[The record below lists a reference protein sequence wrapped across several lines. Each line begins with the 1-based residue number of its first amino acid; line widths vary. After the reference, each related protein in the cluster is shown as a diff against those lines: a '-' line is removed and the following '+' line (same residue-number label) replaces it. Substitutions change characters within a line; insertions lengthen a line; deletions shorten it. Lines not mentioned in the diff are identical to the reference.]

1 MFVCRLSFCVW
12 SRSKGYT
19 FMCWPIHCFFLL
31 GCRLVSSLAKL
42 ALWFVCVLSVTAS
55 SDQTP
60 ECFHCQCFAYR
71 NYLSHMLRHFI
82 FSPQSL
88 GFLNLLLRLALPPP
102 SVLNT
107 CLSFSPSPS
116 LSPSLSPFSL
126 SFLPPSLLFSPVFH
140 SYPPLYLGQAGLCY
154 EACSGHMKPGLLE
167 GGGFADS
174 LPCVFVCLCVCVFV
188 CLCVCVQSVLLHR
201 HACVRLSGFLY
212 MWLYA
217 VVEEVLSVPA

>member
-1 MFVCRLSFCVW
+1 MLWCLFADCPSVYEAEAKVTLLCVDQ
-12 SRSKGYT
+12 Y
-19 FMCWPIHCFFLL
+19 IVFFLL

-42 ALWFVCVLSVTAS
+42 ALWFVCVVGDSELRSDSWMFSLPMFCVSKLFVTHAE
-55 SDQTP
+55 TFYFFPPKPRLP
-60 ECFHCQCFAYR
+60 E
-71 NYLSHMLRHFI
+71 
-82 FSPQSL
+82 P
-88 GFLNLLLRLALPPP
+88 PPP
-102 SVLNT
+102 SGSSPSL
-107 CLSFSPSPS
+107 CSEHMSFFLSFS

-188 CLCVCVQSVLLHR
+188 YSLCCCIDMPV
-201 HACVRLSGFLY
+201 
-212 MWLYA
+212 
-217 VVEEVLSVPA
+217 